1 MPEELTP
8 VIREEEYLAA
18 IAGQDVTPPDP
29 ATRKE
34 EWLDAIADH
43 QDAIANHLDA
53 IDDHLEAVAPTPAA
67 ADSGK
72 VLTAGSDGTASWQN
86 VSGGDGPLIVHAT
99 GIGQYSENDGW
110 TVQSDAVTADLQAA
124 VDWTTGEIH
133 RLVYVQFPAA
143 VTTSPYWNYTGG
155 SAVGILDNPEGAMQ
169 EVGSVRW
176 IFGYNGSSYVFRGR
190 EK

>member
-43 QDAIANHLDA
+43 VDALDSVLPA
-53 IDDHLEAVAPTPAA
+53 PAA

-72 VLTAGSDGTASWQN
+72 VLTAGADGTASWQTAGGGFLIMYGTGTGQTNQGSTIVPTN
-86 VSGGDGPLIVHAT
+86 VSVTDLAAI
-99 GIGQYSENDGW
+99 
-110 TVQSDAVTADLQAA
+110 SDESGRITQPIFACVPTIAVA
-124 VDWTTGEIH
+124 
-133 RLVYVQFPAA
+133 
-143 VTTSPYWNYTGG
+143 SPYYDYESGG
-155 SAVGILDNPEGAMQ
+155 YWHMVENITTQETWDVGGLMTCSIAINPSTN
-169 EVGSVRW
+169 EV
-176 IFGYNGSSYVFRGR
+176 FFALTA
-190 EK
+190 K